1 MKKYLL
7 GLLLALA
14 SLTSFAGPAQD
25 ERRDFCAATA
35 YASIDVMNAK
45 INGMGVQEF
54 ETALQELVNELQKG
68 GYPRSS
74 IEEVMNFLREAYS
87 AEVPG
92 QHVAQRIFD
101 QCMRQ
106 KQV

>member
-14 SLTSFAGPAQD
+14 SLSSFAGPAQD

-35 YASIDVMNAK
+35 YTSLDVMQAK

-54 ETALQELVNELQKG
+54 ETKLQELIDAISGKFSKAQL
-68 GYPRSS
+68 
-74 IEEVMNFLREAYS
+74 EEIKHFLREAYA
-87 AEVPG
+87 AEAPG
-92 QHVAQRIFD
+92 SHVAQRIFD
-101 QCMRQ
+101 QCMSQ